1 VVSVTTETPLGRIRA
16 WIASPVS
23 TVGFAVAVALVV
35 MLAAWAIS
43 SVVAGISASRVDN
56 RLKSAATVARGLLA
70 ERIDAAA
77 GRAADVAGSPS
88 VVRAILNHDT
98 NRLRTVAARRHVN
111 FVIGNSV
118 IGAKPLPGAPTRE
131 VVVYAGSKP
140 LGRIVAPVV
149 LDQAFVDQVASAA
162 GLLHKDVLYLTVG
175 PRALPRTGSKAVVQ
189 PGSRKVQ
196 RTLLDSRPPTKITG
210 GAKAWGGLSALAL
223 LAVGLLAFAGA
234 FVFRQRRPARVAA
247 PPRSVRDAVSLVGE
261 TLAATH
267 NPGALLA
274 VMLESAIEATH
285 AGGGALLRGGKK
297 IDERGDSSSG
307 DQMRIDFNDAFDGS
321 TLTMLLAAGEG
332 SFSKDAREAA
342 EWITAQAAIA
352 LENAHLHQL
361 VQEQAVTDELTA
373 LANRR
378 QFLDALAHEL
388 TRSARTGETT
398 SLILC
403 DLDDFKNVNDRFGHP
418 AGDEALRVVGR
429 VLRDTVR
436 ELDVPA
442 RLGGEEFAVVL
453 PNTNLDGAVRLAERI
468 RVAIGEAAIVVG
480 GSRIS
485 LTVSLGV
492 AAYTNGDSV
501 EDLMHQADR
510 CLYAAKEAGKNV
522 VVSGPEEPRN
532 GAGRRPEPL
541 RRSPS

>member
-210 GAKAWGGLSALAL
+210 GAKLA
-223 LAVGLLAFAGA
+223 G
-234 FVFRQRRPARVAA
+234 
-247 PPRSVRDAVSLVGE
+247 SKS
-261 TLAATH
+261 
-267 NPGALLA
+267 
-274 VMLESAIEATH
+274 
-285 AGGGALLRGGKK
+285 
-297 IDERGDSSSG
+297 IDTQSD
-307 DQMRIDFNDAFDGS
+307 FDGRFTIPQS
-321 TLTMLLAAGEG
+321 VP
-332 SFSKDAREAA
+332 
-342 EWITAQAAIA
+342 AQACG
-352 LENAHLHQL
+352 
-361 VQEQAVTDELTA
+361 T
-373 LANRR
+373 
-378 QFLDALAHEL
+378 
-388 TRSARTGETT
+388 
-398 SLILC
+398 
-403 DLDDFKNVNDRFGHP
+403 
-418 AGDEALRVVGR
+418 
-429 VLRDTVR
+429 
-436 ELDVPA
+436 
-442 RLGGEEFAVVL
+442 
-453 PNTNLDGAVRLAERI
+453 
-468 RVAIGEAAIVVG
+468 
-480 GSRIS
+480 
-485 LTVSLGV
+485 
-492 AAYTNGDSV
+492 
-501 EDLMHQADR
+501 
-510 CLYAAKEAGKNV
+510 
-522 VVSGPEEPRN
+522 
-532 GAGRRPEPL
+532 
-541 RRSPS
+541 

>member
-1 VVSVTTETPLGRIRA
+1 MTAQTPLGRIRA

-23 TVGFAVAVALVV
+23 TVGFALAVALVV
-35 MLAAWAIS
+35 LLAGWAIS
-43 SVVAGISASRVDN
+43 SIVSGISASRTDN
-56 RLKSAATVARGLLA
+56 RLKSAATIARSMLA

-88 VVRAILNHDT
+88 VVRAILDHDT
-98 NRLRTVAARRHVN
+98 GRLSAVAARRGVYFVVGGN
-111 FVIGNSV
+111 VIGE
-118 IGAKPLPGAPTRE
+118 KPPPGSPSRE

-149 LDQAFVDQVASAA
+149 LDRAFVDQVASSA
-162 GLLHKDVLYLTVG
+162 GLHGKDVLYVTVG
-175 PRALPRTGSKAVVQ
+175 PRAVPRTGSSAEVK

-196 RTLLDSRPPTKITG
+196 RTLLASKPPTDIVG
-210 GAKAWGGLSALAL
+210 GAKAWKGLSWLAL
-223 LAVGLLAFAGA
+223 LAIGLLAFMVAL
-234 FVFRQRRPARVAA
+234 VVRQRRPVRSAA
-247 PPRSVRDAVSLVGE
+247 PGRAVRDAVSLVGE

-267 NPGALLA
+267 NPSALLA

-285 AGGGALLRGGKK
+285 AAGGALLRAGKK

-307 DQMRIDFNDAFDGS
+307 EQMRIDFKDAFDGS
-321 TLTMLLAAGEG
+321 TLTMVLAAGEG

-388 TRSARTGETT
+388 TRSARTGETA

-429 VLRDTVR
+429 VLRETVR

-453 PNTNLDGAVRLAERI
+453 PNTGLEGAVRLAERI
-468 RVAIGEAAIVVG
+468 RVAIANAAIVVG

-492 AAYTNGDSV
+492 ATHVSGDSI
-501 EDLMHQADR
+501 EDLLHQADR

-522 VVSGPEEPRN
+522 VVSGPGEPRN
-532 GAGRRPEPL
+532 GMGRHPEPL